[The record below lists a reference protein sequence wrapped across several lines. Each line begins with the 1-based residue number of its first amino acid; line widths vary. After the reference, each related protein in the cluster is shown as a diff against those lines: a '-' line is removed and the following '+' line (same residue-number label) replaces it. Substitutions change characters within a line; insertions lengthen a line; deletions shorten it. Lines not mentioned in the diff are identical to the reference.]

1 MASGTPVK
9 TYGEVRNFYKMLCSL
24 PRHAQAHHRIL
35 VYRFRDK
42 DGKVIDGSMDDG
54 EFGAGRN
61 LLKHFEER
69 GHENIACVITR
80 WYGGEHLGVARFG
93 LMRELVDQVVN
104 DIEK

>member
-1 MASGTPVK
+1 MVK
-9 TYGEVRNFYKMLCSL
+9 YAIFKKMLCSL
-24 PRHAQAHHRIL
+24 PRHAQAHHRII

-42 DGKVIDGSMDDG
+42 DGKVIDGSMDDR

-69 GHENIACVITR
+69 SHENIPCVITR

-93 LMRELVDQVVN
+93 LMRELEDQVVN

>member
-1 MASGTPVK
+1 MASGIPVK

-69 GHENIACVITR
+69 GNENIACVITR
-80 WYGGEHLGVARFG
+80 WYGGEHFGVARFG